1 MLRRHTAFALS
12 LVALVAF
19 SAHAKISRKGDP
31 SVSFFAKGT
40 VPGLSINGK
49 TNELNELN
57 VSDDGTNVVVTVP
70 LGKLTTGIELRDK
83 HLKEKYLNVAQFPNA
98 QLTIAHTARKIAP
111 DGDVSG
117 DAEGSLKIHGQ
128 AKNVKFHF
136 DAKRDGTTFHVS
148 TKFTV
153 NMMDFGIEKPSH
165 LGVGVKPDVEIEA
178 KFDAEDK

>member
-12 LVALVAF
+12 LVTLIAF
-19 SAHAKISRKGDP
+19 SAHAKLSRKGDP
-31 SVSFFAKGT
+31 AVSFFAKGT

-49 TNELNELN
+49 TNELN
-57 VSDDGTNVVVTVP
+57 VSDDGTNVVVSVP
-70 LGKLTTGIELRDK
+70 LSKLTTGIDLRDK

-98 QLTIAHTARKIAP
+98 ELTIARTALKIAP
-111 DGDVSG
+111 AGDVSG

-148 TKFTV
+148 TKFTI
-153 NMMDFGIEKPSH
+153 NILDFGIEKPSH
-165 LGVGVKPDVEIEA
+165 LGVGVKPDIEIEA